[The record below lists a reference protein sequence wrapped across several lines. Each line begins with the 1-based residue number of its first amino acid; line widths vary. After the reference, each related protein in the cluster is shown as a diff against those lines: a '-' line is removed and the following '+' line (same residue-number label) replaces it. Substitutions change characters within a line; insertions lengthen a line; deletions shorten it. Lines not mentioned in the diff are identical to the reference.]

1 MNSMILRVRY
11 LYMFDTPDICTI
23 FFHYKLMNFQIVVK
37 EDVRPSPVNTPE
49 NCKCDLYI
57 KNMQDYKTVFDI
69 DFKRL
74 GEYLQVYLKTLHRP
88 RKLRPQ

>member
-57 KNMQDYKTVFDI
+57 KICKIIKLFLILILKDWGNTY
-69 DFKRL
+69 R
-74 GEYLQVYLKTLHRP
+74 YL
-88 RKLRPQ
+88 